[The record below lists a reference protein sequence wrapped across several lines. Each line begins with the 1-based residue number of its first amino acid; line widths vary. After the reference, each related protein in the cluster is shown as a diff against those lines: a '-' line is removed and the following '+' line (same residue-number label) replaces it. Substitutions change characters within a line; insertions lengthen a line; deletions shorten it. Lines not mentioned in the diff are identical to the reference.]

1 MSDYEQSPTDEHQNV
16 TPTQIEFAR
25 LISLEQA
32 VRTMRKHQIDSK
44 TTRLNADFLAA
55 REWEKRVDKLIE
67 VQQ

>member
-1 MSDYEQSPTDEHQNV
+1 MSEFEQFPTDEQQNV

-32 VRTMRKHQIDSK
+32 TRTMRKHQIEYSK
-44 TTRLNADFLAA
+44 SHLNADFLAA

-67 VQQ
+67 VQP